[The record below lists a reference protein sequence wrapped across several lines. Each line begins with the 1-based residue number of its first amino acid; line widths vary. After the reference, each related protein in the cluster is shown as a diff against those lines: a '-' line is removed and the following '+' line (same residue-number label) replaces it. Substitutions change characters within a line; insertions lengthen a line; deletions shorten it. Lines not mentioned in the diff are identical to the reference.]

1 MLIVCPTCAKSYH
14 IARTSLGD
22 AGRTVQCSK
31 CFSRWHCAPE
41 GVVAPAQE
49 PDPFAPEIITRT
61 DRDLN
66 VPSKS
71 LSGRSSA
78 DAYEQLYN
86 AFPRRL
92 IKAPSLA
99 RHSRSAAFQVAAA
112 AAVLVLAMGAVAA
125 REALVLRLPQLAYA
139 FAAIGLPVN
148 IHGIAF
154 GPVHSALVQDGG
166 NAVLSVEGSLTN
178 LRAGAVKV
186 PEIVASLK
194 GADGHEVYTWTST
207 APKTTLGPGET
218 ATFRTRL
225 AAPPANAQNVVLR
238 FASAD
243 DAVPVRE
250 KLKK

>member
-22 AGRTVQCSK
+22 AGRSVQCSK
-31 CFSRWHCAPE
+31 CFSRWHCAP
-41 GVVAPAQE
+41 GGVVVAPPEA
-49 PDPFAPEIITRT
+49 DPFAPEIITRT
-61 DRDLN
+61 DRDLR

-71 LSGRSSA
+71 LPGGSST

-86 AFPRRL
+86 AFPRQL
-92 IKAPSLA
+92 AKAPALA
-99 RHSRSAAFQVAAA
+99 RRSRSAALQVAAA

>member
-1 MLIVCPTCAKSYH
+1 
-14 IARTSLGD
+14 
-22 AGRTVQCSK
+22 
-31 CFSRWHCAPE
+31 
-41 GVVAPAQE
+41 
-49 PDPFAPEIITRT
+49 
-61 DRDLN
+61 
-66 VPSKS
+66 
-71 LSGRSSA
+71 
-78 DAYEQLYN
+78 
-86 AFPRRL
+86 
-92 IKAPSLA
+92 
-99 RHSRSAAFQVAAA
+99 
-112 AAVLVLAMGAVAA
+112 MGAVAA

-194 GADGHEVYTWTST
+194 GADGHEVDTWTST

>member
-41 GVVAPAQE
+41 GAVAPAQE
-49 PDPFAPEIITRT
+49 PDAFAPEIITRT
-61 DRDLN
+61 DKDLH

-71 LSGRSSA
+71 VAARSSA
-78 DAYEQLYN
+78 DAYEQLYS
-86 AFPRRL
+86 AFERRAV
-92 IKAPSLA
+92 KAPSLA
-99 RHSRSAAFQVAAA
+99 RHSRSAALQVAAA

-139 FAAIGLPVN
+139 YAAIGLPVN
-148 IHGIAF
+148 IHGIAI

-186 PEIVASLK
+186 PEIVASLQ
-194 GADGHEVYTWTST
+194 GADGREVYTWTST

-250 KLKK
+250 KLIK